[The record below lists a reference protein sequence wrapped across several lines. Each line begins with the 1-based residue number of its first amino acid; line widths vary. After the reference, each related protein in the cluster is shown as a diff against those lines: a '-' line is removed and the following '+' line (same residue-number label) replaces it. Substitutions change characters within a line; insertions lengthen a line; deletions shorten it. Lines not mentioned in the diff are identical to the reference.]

1 MDRFTNKYLLVL
13 VLLFSAFPSFAGIIK
28 KGDSFNA
35 GSDIN
40 WDDMEFKFLGIC
52 ICPRPP
58 PVFYEE
64 GEIYE
69 YWDPSLFIDTV
80 SVANYSPFTGS
91 GGDAEGTIADE
102 LGGKN
107 KSSDAVSIADESTFF
122 QAHAFIYSMM
132 DGNPCEN
139 SDTGGWW
146 TEFDSMWQS
155 DELAATIT
163 PEVALFASKAMQLLC
178 MTDAAA
184 VNLGYPLDYMPWC
197 IGSSGSTYP
206 VSGHV
211 DNDNI
216 VQASNTAAS
225 RLIFKLNRL
234 FMLCDPYLLCGC
246 EYTPIWTKSH
256 YKMHTA
262 RPDLRATYPIG
273 KAAKIYDSGL
283 NPPYQG
289 AKGSNDEFLWVVFR
303 KVLCC
308 TCCE

>member
-1 MDRFTNKYLLVL
+1 MNKYLLAI
-13 VLLFSAFPSFAGIIK
+13 VLLFAATPAFALFKS
-28 KGDSFNA
+28 GDSFNEA
-35 GSDIN
+35 SDVN
-40 WDDMEFKFLGIC
+40 WGDIEFKFLGIC

-69 YWDPSLFIDTV
+69 YWDPSIFIDTV
-80 SVANYSPFTGS
+80 SMANYSAFTGS
-91 GGDAEGTIADE
+91 GGEENTGGIDDI

-122 QAHAFIYSMM
+122 QAHAFIYSLMTDM
-132 DGNPCEN
+132 DLCKNDDMGA
-139 SDTGGWW
+139 WW
-146 TEFDSMWQS
+146 TEYDSMWQS

-163 PEVALFASKAMQLLC
+163 PEVGLFANKEMQLLC
-178 MTDAAA
+178 MTDALA
-184 VNLGYPLDYMPWC
+184 VNVGFPIDAMPWC

-234 FMLCDPYLLCGC
+234 FMLCDPAPICGC
-246 EYTPIWTKSH
+246 EYTPVWTKSH

-273 KAAKIYDSGL
+273 KAAKFYDSGL
-283 NPPYQG
+283 NPPYTG
-289 AKGSNDEFLWVVFR
+289 VKGSNDEFLWVVFR

-308 TCCE
+308 TCCEE